1 MSRVP
6 QKMAHPAQSQ
16 SQVSPN
22 RDKSQQEMPRE
33 SDSNEYLEIYSI
45 YGSYGESAEKSEF
58 KGVNVDR
65 TSAVGESNSQK
76 RNHYNSGLASFKKS
90 KNLKIQTAAT
100 KANAMVDQN
109 KLFHLSGQGDGIVN
123 EENSDR
129 DTLVS
134 DDEISSDIIISKRI
148 NTDIA
153 GPGHGTKQSSMSI
166 FSTVYQELA
175 SAMDYEEK
183 EKRTDY
189 LKDRMDELVDER
201 ASFRISPTVTSKIF
215 KLPSSTSLSSAIVEE
230 EKSTF
235 PTNGAINVNT
245 SFSKYKAANT
255 TLDITSPDN
264 LLSPPRTPKRKDSLP
279 GPAIQPRRESIIMPT
294 RSSSK
299 NASPLPLPAINSSKK
314 QSSKTNFAPPSP
326 ISSPESSRNSSLAND
341 QSTSSSILEMYA
353 SLASLQD
360 PKFQESYIYQSHLQV
375 SINHSAP
382 LHKYCALSADPS
394 PALLIFS
401 SFEDRDEF
409 DYMTLDAACSVS
421 LSRKNQIMIQD
432 QAENIVVVQGD
443 EAEGIRIWYNV
454 LKSAVEGSLGP
465 ATPSYGG
472 HHGVGQGGSARRNSV
487 AVGARSRPVLGL
499 FGRIL
504 GRRPSEPY

>member
-1 MSRVP
+1 
-6 QKMAHPAQSQ
+6 
-16 SQVSPN
+16 
-22 RDKSQQEMPRE
+22 
-33 SDSNEYLEIYSI
+33 
-45 YGSYGESAEKSEF
+45 
-58 KGVNVDR
+58 
-65 TSAVGESNSQK
+65 
-76 RNHYNSGLASFKKS
+76 
-90 KNLKIQTAAT
+90 
-100 KANAMVDQN
+100 
-109 KLFHLSGQGDGIVN
+109 
-123 EENSDR
+123 
-129 DTLVS
+129 
-134 DDEISSDIIISKRI
+134 
-148 NTDIA
+148 
-153 GPGHGTKQSSMSI
+153 MSI

-189 LKDRMDELVDER
+189 LKDRMDDRVDER

-215 KLPSSTSLSSAIVEE
+215 KLPSSSSIVEE
-230 EKSTF
+230 EKSSF
-235 PTNGAINVNT
+235 STNGAINVNT
-245 SFSKYKAANT
+245 SFPKSTAANT
-255 TLDITSPDN
+255 FLDITSPDN

-279 GPAIQPRRESIIMPT
+279 GPAIQPRRESIIMPA

-299 NASPLPLPAINSSKK
+299 NASPLPLPTINSSKK
-314 QSSKTNFAPPSP
+314 QSSKTNPAPPSP
-326 ISSPESSRNSSLAND
+326 ISSPESSRNSTLAND
-341 QSTSSSILEMYA
+341 QSSSILEMYA

-382 LHKYCALSADPS
+382 LQKYCALSADPS